1 MKKLIVLSLVLVMSM
16 SLTLSATTVSAT
28 EPPCDG
34 EVCTELTRGV
44 SGGTGPIIKA
54 KWEMLRQGNWHG
66 TGTILDPYRLDDFT
80 AAGAQFTPPNVW
92 GANMDYAVCAIVTDP
107 NGVADI
113 DGVYVD
119 IYYPQGIAF
128 HYAYPANTSYN
139 GKPMVADV
147 INGSSQDKGVHGCGE
162 FIEEN
167 ELLPLPKMDGYNL
180 FCGTIRNDNSNLP
193 KFFPMDPDTTLYN
206 YDEICGATGELM
218 KETAKVYCDDKDLT
232 WEDPAGNYRVEVFAQ
247 DKAGNFS
254 YLSQDK
260 SDIDYNEF
268 TYLEAQGY
276 DIDFTAI
283 DYGEVALN
291 SHKIISGDLT
301 WGNNV
306 PSIRNTGN
314 VRLYIS
320 INQDDMGLGKV
331 GTTWNVKYD
340 ARIGNEQLDW
350 KWYWPEVNTKL
361 EDILDLSEIEE
372 MDFSVLITKFPSI
385 SATYTGVIDL
395 SATRAVFRGCIAD

>member
-1 MKKLIVLSLVLVMSM
+1 
-16 SLTLSATTVSAT
+16 
-28 EPPCDG
+28 
-34 EVCTELTRGV
+34 
-44 SGGTGPIIKA
+44 
-54 KWEMLRQGNWHG
+54 
-66 TGTILDPYRLDDFT
+66 
-80 AAGAQFTPPNVW
+80 
-92 GANMDYAVCAIVTDP
+92 MDYTVCAIVTDP

-119 IYYPQGIAF
+119 IYYPENIAF
-128 HYAYPANTSYN
+128 HEDANNPDDPAH
-139 GKPMVADV
+139 ADY
-147 INGSSQDKGVHGCGE
+147 GELGCGA

-180 FCGTIRNDNSNLP
+180 FCGTIKNDNNNLP
-193 KFFPMDPDTTLYN
+193 KFFPMPTGGDYN

-247 DKAGNFS
+247 DKVGNFS
-254 YLSQDK
+254 YTDPAK
-260 SDIDYNEF
+260 ADIDYNEF

-283 DYGEVALN
+283 NYGEVALN

-385 SATYTGVIDL
+385 SATYTGVMDL
-395 SATRAVFRGCIAD
+395 SADKAVFRQCLPQDNHLSP